1 MTITYQNYLWCF
13 NPQRQLAQGRPLPS
27 PGEQFSIFVGP
38 YGEATLNDADRQ
50 GEVLT
55 EPNLMREDHFVVI
68 DDFGSTAGVA
78 ANWVQDPF
86 ANTTINWVP
95 NGFVQ
100 IAIDNVWYYQNP
112 EDIKSWGI
120 SGDASPFPKDI
131 NSNFGYLLEPNIYVK
146 PFETWDVRYV
156 MTNQFPNLVL
166 YPFDSGCFAQVY
178 VTYWEFS
185 GSDSLICE
193 KLVQLGIEVT
203 VDNVEWFRRELLLSR
218 GLDTNSWEWYLEQSQ
233 TYWRNEQ
240 EKQQKPDAPKIVH
253 QDKRTKRD

>member
-1 MTITYQNYLWCF
+1 MTITYQNYLWCL
-13 NPQRQLAQGRPLPS
+13 NPARMAAQNRPLPQ

-38 YGEATLNDADRQ
+38 YGEATLNYADRQ

-78 ANWVQDPF
+78 ANWVNNGF
-86 ANTTINWVP
+86 VTTNWIP

-112 EDIKSWGI
+112 EDIKSWGV
-120 SGDASPFPKDI
+120 SGDASPFPKNI
-131 NSNFGYLLEPNIYVK
+131 ESNYGYLLEPNIYVR
-146 PFETWDVRYV
+146 PFETWDIRYV
-156 MTNQFPNLVL
+156 MLNEFPDLGA
-166 YPFDSGCFAQVY
+166 YPYVANRCFAQVY

-193 KLVQLGIEVT
+193 KLIQLGIEVT
-203 VDNVEWFRRELLLSR
+203 VDNVEWFRRQLLLSR
-218 GLDTNSWEWYLEQSQ
+218 GLDTTAWEWYLQQSQ
-233 TYWRNEQ
+233 TYWRN
-240 EKQQKPDAPKIVH
+240 QQAKLKKPDAPKTVH

>member
-13 NPQRQLAQGRPLPS
+13 NPQRMAAQGRPLPS

-38 YGEATLNDADRQ
+38 YGEATLNYADRQ

-68 DDFGSTAGVA
+68 DDFGSTTGVA

-100 IAIDNVWYYQNP
+100 VAIDNVWYYQNP

-120 SGDASPFPKDI
+120 SGDASPFPKNI
-131 NSNFGYLLEPNIYVK
+131 ETNFGYLLEPNIYVK

-156 MTNQFPNLVL
+156 MTNQFPNLAL
-166 YPFDSGCFAQVY
+166 YPFDTGCFAQVY